1 MDDEPSI
8 REILAESLREEGHFV
23 ETAVDGL
30 DGLEHFRRGA
40 WDVVLTDRAMPGLSG
55 DQLAAEI
62 KIASPYL
69 PIVMLSGFTPAN
81 SDSEDTPRA
90 VDMMVKKPFEIE
102 KLKAAVLQAS
112 ELYSRAPEQFGD
124 EDVRAVG

>member
-81 SDSEDTPRA
+81 SDSEDAPRA

-112 ELYSRAPEQFGD
+112 ELYSRSPEQFGD